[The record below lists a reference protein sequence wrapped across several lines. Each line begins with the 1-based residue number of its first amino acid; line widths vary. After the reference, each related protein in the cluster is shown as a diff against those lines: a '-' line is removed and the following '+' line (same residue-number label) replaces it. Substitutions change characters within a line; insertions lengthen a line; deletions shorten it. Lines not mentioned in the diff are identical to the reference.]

1 MLKKRRLRSAFFV
14 IASDATHSRG
24 RRVVLCTEVV
34 MNAAS
39 LSFLDIFRQAD
50 GAVQL
55 GMASLLFSLLFSLW
69 GLLRLK
75 LRKRKGC

>member
-1 MLKKRRLRSAFFV
+1 
-14 IASDATHSRG
+14 
-24 RRVVLCTEVV
+24 

-39 LSFLDIFRQAD
+39 LSFLDIVRQAD
-50 GAVQL
+50 AAVQL
-55 GMASLLFSLLFSLW
+55 AVASLLFSLLFSLW